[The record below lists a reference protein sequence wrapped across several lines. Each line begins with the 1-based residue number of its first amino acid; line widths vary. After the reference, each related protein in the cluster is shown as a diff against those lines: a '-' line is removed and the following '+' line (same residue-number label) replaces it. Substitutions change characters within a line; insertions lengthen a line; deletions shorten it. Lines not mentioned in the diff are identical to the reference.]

1 MTYLRSQA
9 ATPRTALVSIV
20 GLVAIALVLGSQI
33 SVHAQTSVVE
43 WTATEYSFS
52 APDVLPAGPVTI
64 RLTNL
69 GQEVHHGQLLRLNE
83 DVSFEQFAAALQAD
97 GESALRFT
105 TLAGGPGSID
115 PHGASEVTLDLTP
128 GNYVLACFVPDANG
142 VPHVARGMLKPLL
155 VSVGD
160 VPATTVPDAQDT
172 FTMQDFSFDMP
183 SRLPGGHTTYQVV
196 NHGQQ
201 PHELNVL
208 KLAPGMTAAD
218 ALAWD
223 SAPSGPP
230 PFAFVGG
237 INGLSS
243 GAAGYMALDLEPG
256 TYVAICHIP
265 DPGTGMA
272 HLYLGMIKQFAV
284 EG

>member
-1 MTYLRSQA
+1 MTYVRTQT

-20 GLVAIALVLGSQI
+20 GLIAILLVLGSQM
-33 SVHAQTSVVE
+33 SAHAQTAVVE

-52 APDVLPAGPVTI
+52 APDTLPAGAVTI

-69 GQEVHHGQLLRLNE
+69 GQEVHHGQLLRLN
-83 DVSFEQFAAALQAD
+83 DGVSFEQFAAALQAD
-97 GESALRFT
+97 GEAALRFT
-105 TLAGGPGSID
+105 TSMGGPGSID

-128 GNYVLACFVPDANG
+128 GNYVLACFVSDANG
-142 VPHVARGMLKPLL
+142 VPHVARGMLKHLL
-155 VSVGD
+155 VSPID
-160 VPATTVPDAQDT
+160 VPATTLPDAQDT

-183 SRLPGGHTTYQVV
+183 SSLPGGHATYQVV

-208 KLAPGMTAAD
+208 KLAPGTTEAD
-218 ALAWD
+218 VLAWD

-230 PFAFVGG
+230 PFTFVGG

-243 GAAGYMALDLEPG
+243 GAAGYVALDLEPG

-265 DPGTGMA
+265 DPSSGVA
-272 HLYLGMIKQFAV
+272 HLHLGMIKQFAV